1 MIFETHAHY
10 DDEKF
15 DGDRE
20 ELIAKLPEAG
30 IGHVIN
36 VGASIESTKTTLEL
50 VKKHDFM
57 YAAVGVHPSDVDGLN
72 EETFA
77 WLAEQTRFDK
87 TVAVGEIGLDY
98 YWDKEPEVQKNQR
111 IWFQK
116 QMELARE
123 LKKPVII
130 HEREACADVLDTVT
144 QFKDIPGVYHCFSGS
159 WETAKVI
166 LDQGWYLSFTGII
179 TFKNA
184 RRALEVIEKM
194 PADRLMIETDS
205 PYLSPVPMRGTRNN
219 SSNLKYTA
227 QKAAEVRGISHEELA
242 KLTLENGKRFF
253 GIK

>member
-1 MIFETHAHY
+1 MYFDTHAHY
-10 DDEKF
+10 DDSDF
-15 DGDRE
+15 DEDRD
-20 ELIAKLPEAG
+20 ELLSSLQEQGVSLVVNAASSMPSSRMAQKIASQYPFIYFSA
-30 IGHVIN
+30 
-36 VGASIESTKTTLEL
+36 
-50 VKKHDFM
+50 
-57 YAAVGVHPSDVDGLN
+57 GVHPHDSKDMTDGD
-72 EETFA
+72 
-77 WLAEQTRFDK
+77 FDELRMMSK
-87 TVAVGEIGLDY
+87 DPKCVAVGEIGLDY
-98 YWDKEPEVQKNQR
+98 HYDLSPRDIQKDR
-111 IWFQK
+111 FYR

-205 PYLSPVPMRGTRNN
+205 HYLSPVPMRGTRNN